1 MSIAPPPTAVAIRF
15 PAIMHIEKMGNIM
28 KYFISTALAV
38 TLVVAS
44 ASVTL
49 ADNPNWTV
57 EKAAQ
62 VEQNRF
68 ANSGIGN
75 GGEGAGDFEKP
86 AEVGSNS
93 NNPDLD
99 PGNSGNQCQGGKNDE
114 NNGDSC

>member
-1 MSIAPPPTAVAIRF
+1 
-15 PAIMHIEKMGNIM
+15 MHIEKMENIM
-28 KYFISTALAV
+28 KYFISTALAA
-38 TLVVAS
+38 TLAVAS
-44 ASVTL
+44 ASVAL
-49 ADNPNWTV
+49 ADNPNWSE

-86 AEVGSNS
+86 NEVGSNG

-99 PGNSGNQCQGGKNDE
+99 PGNSGSQCQGGKNNE